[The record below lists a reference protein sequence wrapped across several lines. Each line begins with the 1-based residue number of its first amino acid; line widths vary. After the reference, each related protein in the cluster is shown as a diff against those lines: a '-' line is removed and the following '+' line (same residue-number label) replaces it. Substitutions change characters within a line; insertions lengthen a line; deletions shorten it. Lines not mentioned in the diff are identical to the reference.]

1 MIVTNSKKSQK
12 LSKVFNCTLC
22 NYNTCK
28 KNDYYKHIITAKH
41 CNLVNDSK
49 MIVDNKKKSQEK
61 IKFYKCNC
69 GKNYKYDSG
78 YYRHKKQCNPGC
90 NVAVKTIDV
99 DSSTENKDTPSD
111 KELMMMLIQENAKL
125 IKDNND
131 FKQMMLEIVKHGTN
145 NIHTN
150 SHNKTFNLQFFLN
163 ETCKDAMNIMDFV
176 ESVKLQLSDLE
187 TIGNTGFA
195 NGISNIIIKNL
206 KDLDVTKRPLHCTDS
221 KREVM
226 YVKDKNK
233 WEKENDENEKMKKVI
248 NQISTKNIQQIPE
261 WVEQYPNCKDSDSRK
276 NNEYLHIVGE
286 SMGCCDPVNYGKIIH
301 NISKQVIVDK

>member
-1 MIVTNSKKSQK
+1 MEKSPKIPDIYFCQACDYKCCKPSEFYKHELTQKHYRLTNTNLDESKNLQYFCKCGKQYKHMS
-12 LSKVFNCTLC
+12 SLC
-22 NYNTCK
+22 NHK
-28 KNDYYKHIITAKH
+28 KKCEFINNQTTMSQSNETNIDNMILS
-41 CNLVNDSK
+41 NLVLEVIKNNSELQKQCIELQKQNKEFQEK
-49 MIVDNKKKSQEK
+49 MIESFQEVLKK
-61 IKFYKCNC
+61 
-69 GKNYKYDSG
+69 
-78 YYRHKKQCNPGC
+78 
-90 NVAVKTIDV
+90 
-99 DSSTENKDTPSD
+99 
-111 KELMMMLIQENAKL
+111 
-125 IKDNND
+125 
-131 FKQMMLEIVKHGTN
+131 GTN
-145 NIHTN
+145 NNIIN
-150 SHNKTFNLQFFLN
+150 SHNKTFNLHFFLN

-226 YVKDKNK
+226 YIKDKNK
-233 WEKENDENEKMKKVI
+233 WEKENDEKEKMKKVI
-248 NQISTKNIQQIPE
+248 NQISSKNIQQIPE
-261 WVEQYPNCKDSDSRK
+261 WVEQYPNCKDSDSGK